1 MNTGRG
7 RPIAPKGI
15 PVAELQKELVYRL
28 NERIAKEGGTARR
41 FAEKHGL
48 SYTMFYSVLNNA
60 RWVAHSDKETVIKP
74 LARVLGVPPVTVLI
88 YAGALDHMDFA
99 LEETLEDR
107 LQASYSMMVADPQVS
122 AFVPPIEVFKRWD
135 IETKTSFVMMYQIIA
150 GRAMLDMA
158 TVELPTKN
166 TKTPAS
172 RKVAK
177 RAVKVVSPSK
187 KVAVK
192 KAVVARKAPARK
204 AKVKRG
210 NVAAEISNFLSS
222 SKNKKRK

>member
-1 MNTGRG
+1 MNKGRG
-7 RPIAPKGI
+7 RPIAAKGAS
-15 PVAELQKELVYRL
+15 VAELQKELVYRL
-28 NERIAKEGGTARR
+28 NERIAKEGGTAKH
-41 FAEKHGL
+41 FADKHRI
-48 SYTMFYSVLNNA
+48 SYTMLGSVLNNA

-74 LARVLGVPPVTVLI
+74 LARVLNVPTITVLI

-150 GRAMLDMA
+150 GRVMLDMA
-158 TVELPTKN
+158 TVELPAKT
-166 TKTPAS
+166 TKTSAS

-177 RAVKVVSPSK
+177 RAVKVAPPTK
-187 KVAVK
+187 KIAAK
-192 KAVVARKAPARK
+192 KGVVARKVPARK
-204 AKVKRG
+204 AQAKRG

-222 SKNKKRK
+222 SKIKKRK